1 MKGHETNNM
10 KLPSLASVYLVFGL
24 AHGAALSEKVL
35 VEAHSQIMGNASAV
49 LGWQLAGSQQSIAPL
64 QMGCKDITSLGHG
77 NWISVGLDS
86 DVIED
91 VFCTAASAPSNAS
104 ATALAEIKLSV
115 TDIFITQLL
124 NAFGDNTEVSAQWLC
139 KNFNYTAM
147 NDELALDSGRVGRAF
162 CLDRP
167 YGTDWVNPTHEVDI
181 VADPR
186 IYDLASY
193 LAAILYTFSASSPTE
208 RWVMCEQYH
217 YMAQAQLKLGIN
229 SNIVREELCVDHDI
243 PLMTAHLVQT
253 KMAGSSTN
261 IFEQQ
266 LIVATDAAGDEKKMT
281 WLCENIEHRDLG
293 LLGMTPSNSLFCL
306 V

>member
-1 MKGHETNNM
+1 
-10 KLPSLASVYLVFGL
+10 
-24 AHGAALSEKVL
+24 
-35 VEAHSQIMGNASAV
+35 
-49 LGWQLAGSQQSIAPL
+49 
-64 QMGCKDITSLGHG
+64 
-77 NWISVGLDS
+77 
-86 DVIED
+86 
-91 VFCTAASAPSNAS
+91 
-104 ATALAEIKLSV
+104 
-115 TDIFITQLL
+115 
-124 NAFGDNTEVSAQWLC
+124 
-139 KNFNYTAM
+139 M

-162 CLDRP
+162 CLNRP